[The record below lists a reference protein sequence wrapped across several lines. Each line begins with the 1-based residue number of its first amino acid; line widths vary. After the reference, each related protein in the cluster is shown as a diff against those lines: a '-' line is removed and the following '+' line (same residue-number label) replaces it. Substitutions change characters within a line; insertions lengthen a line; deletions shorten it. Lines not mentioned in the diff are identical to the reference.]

1 MKDRVIFGATSAIAV
16 AVARIWA
23 RRGDQLTLIGR
34 NGDRLATIAK
44 DLQSRGASQVEV
56 VVMDFSDA
64 RKLWIQAE
72 EFFQDKERV
81 DTLMVAQGDLGLGAK
96 QSLTENKVHEL
107 WQTNF
112 ESVAMII
119 LAAKPHFIKNNHGT
133 IACFSAP
140 EADVGRASSYLYG
153 SAKAALKTLMAGL
166 REELTPKGI
175 RVTTIIPARVDTP
188 LNKEISKDGRFWTK
202 TDRVAQDIAYRIDK
216 GGHLYTPS
224 FWKWLSFIHRC
235 LPEGLARKIR
245 F

>member
-1 MKDRVIFGATSAIAV
+1 MKDRVIFGATSAIAIGV
-16 AVARIWA
+16 AQIWA

-34 NGDRLATIAK
+34 NGNRLAAIAK

-56 VVMDFSDA
+56 VVMDFSDP
-64 RKLWIQAE
+64 RKLWLQTE

-81 DTLMVAQGDLGLGAK
+81 DTLMIAQGYLGVGTE
-96 QSLTENKVHEL
+96 QTLTENKVHEM

-119 LAAKPHFIKNNHGT
+119 LAAKPHFIKNNYGT

-140 EADVGRASSYLYG
+140 EADVGRATSYLYG

-166 REELTPKGI
+166 REELSPKGVN
-175 RVTTIIPARVDTP
+175 VTTIIPARVDTP
-188 LNKEISKDGRFWTK
+188 LNKEIAKDGRFWTTADK
-202 TDRVAQDIAYRIDK
+202 VAQDIAYKIDE
-216 GGHLYTPS
+216 GGHLYTPF
-224 FWKWLSFIHRC
+224 FWKLISFLRRC
-235 LPEGLARKIR
+235 LPEGLARKVR